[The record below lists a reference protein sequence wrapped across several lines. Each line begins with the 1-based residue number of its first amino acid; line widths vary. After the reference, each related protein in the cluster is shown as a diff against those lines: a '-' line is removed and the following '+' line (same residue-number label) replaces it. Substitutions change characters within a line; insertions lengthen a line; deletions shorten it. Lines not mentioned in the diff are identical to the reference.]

1 MQISLRIFVR
11 NNFRFECDAAEHIF
25 KKKEEASPKV
35 EGSDAENGNGPR
47 GFASSSSI
55 YMMKIEK
62 SMELSI

>member
-1 MQISLRIFVR
+1 LCGIISASD
-11 NNFRFECDAAEHIF
+11 ECDAAEHIF

-47 GFASSSSI
+47 GVASSSSI